1 MEAVVSTQSTGARV
15 VSSMGNW
22 LNGYLWTREPGPCF
36 VITGERKEV
45 QQDEESH
52 YKKELFEAKE
62 LLMHIHHSLRE
73 ALEDLSLSL
82 NQPKLSVDG
91 THVAQLH
98 ERESSDSEIEEFENF
113 DIPGN
118 FQFRSQDGNSS
129 QPTKSTE
136 ISEGLRNQWKHSEIE
151 HERLENWLVG
161 DEVPDMVGSTEE
173 ARKMAMKKIIH
184 DLVSPQ
190 AQQVQT
196 NLSKNSQKKFQ
207 GKMT

>member
-1 MEAVVSTQSTGARV
+1 MSDKCEHCAKTVYHAEKREHDGKKFHARWKQWYQRRV
-15 VSSMGNW
+15 REGNW

-113 DIPGN
+113 EYVCSQIEMIFPFSMKYTRKLPIPLTRWK
-118 FQFRSQDGNSS
+118 FF
-129 QPTKSTE
+129 STYE
-136 ISEGLRNQWKHSEIE
+136 IY
-151 HERLENWLVG
+151 
-161 DEVPDMVGSTEE
+161 
-173 ARKMAMKKIIH
+173 
-184 DLVSPQ
+184 
-190 AQQVQT
+190 
-196 NLSKNSQKKFQ
+196 
-207 GKMT
+207 